1 MRLNSKEELDSLSLD
16 YTNRPAMRHG
26 IRLKLGGN
34 AADILLL
41 IYWRQGAIACE
52 KNISRI
58 YDRADGI
65 SILLEARRELS
76 AFDGFGDAD
85 VEDAAMCVTQL
96 IAFVLDDM
104 WLPPRLP

>member
-1 MRLNSKEELDSLSLD
+1 MRLGSKEELETLAQG
-16 YTNRPAMRHG
+16 YATRPAMRHG
-26 IRLKLGGN
+26 IRLQLGGN

-41 IYWRQGAIACE
+41 IYWGQGAMACE

-58 YDRADGI
+58 YQRSDGI

-85 VEDAAMCVTQL
+85 VQDAAVCVTQL
-96 IAFVLDDM
+96 IAFVLDDL
-104 WLPPRLP
+104 WLPPRQP